1 MFRRTL
7 NPKIGNILAYIAD
20 NCSPLYMTKALK
32 LLYLIDEQAVRT
44 SGTPITWLDYK
55 VWKNGPVAQELYQE
69 LKFNQVNTFGEE
81 RVSLES
87 FIQIERAPNHKNK
100 EQLDVK
106 ITAKKAADFS
116 IFSNFEQKI
125 IVSVVKDYG
134 DLSSTQLIEALHS
147 QGTRW
152 HEIVS
157 KFDLEKHFRLRGN
170 TSDYT
175 IDFIDLI
182 EDDEFLRMSAQS
194 SYEALEFQENILNSN
209 L

>member
-7 NPKIGNILAYIAD
+7 NPKIGNILIYIAE

-32 LLYLIDEQAVRT
+32 LLYLIDEQAVRD
-44 SGTPITWLDYK
+44 SGAPITWLDYK

-69 LKFNQVNTFGEE
+69 MRFNQVSTFGEQ
-81 RVSLES
+81 RISLND
-87 FIQIERAPNHKNK
+87 FILIEHAENYKNK
-100 EQLDVK
+100 GQIDIK
-106 ITAKKAADFS
+106 IIAKKETDFS
-116 IFSNFEQKI
+116 IFSNFEKNI
-125 IVSVVKDYG
+125 IVSIVNKYG
-134 DLSSTQLIEALHS
+134 NLTSTQLIETLHS

-157 KFDLEKHFRLRGN
+157 KFDLETHFKLRKN

-182 EDDEFLRMSAQS
+182 EDDEFLQLSAQS
-194 SYEALEFQENILNSN
+194 SYEALEFQENILNAG